1 MNKKLKFVYS
11 FVISASVTVVFI
23 VASTIYSEL
32 SPPFKNFLKETFA
45 HHWIGKG
52 VIAIILFAVV
62 GLLLDTL
69 MTTKVNADKLTVA
82 LKILSIVSILGFL
95 AIVGFF
101 VYEGL
106 LA

>member
-32 SPPFKNFLKETFA
+32 SKPFKDFLKETFT

-52 VIAIILFAVV
+52 IIAIILFAVV

-69 MTTKVNADKLTVA
+69 MTTKVNTDKLTVA

-95 AIVGFF
+95 AIAGFF